1 MFLRREHIEMLRA
14 VSGGSGEATLASRS
28 SRARE
33 HVLELLADGL
43 LQFKSGK
50 IELTDAGR
58 TLVDVFA
65 GVDIS
70 TFPDVIANSAAIEAL
85 ELYEKTG
92 MIPEEWKKFLERRG
106 LWADGPTDVAK
117 AILEAYRTAQP
128 ALILTND
135 IVSFLF
141 SVPAVGLYDDLVD
154 FVDLGGYSKETV
166 ALLQAMRLLKISPPT
181 DGASSYVI
189 TPAAK
194 MLLAT
199 LSAFPKVY
207 MQLYVGAE
215 EAEALEKGIELA
227 SLVSSGLQSAGGGIT
242 EYGRQILSVYRALRG
257 RHTPVP
263 PIFLDEA
270 EHAVLRAIK
279 EILRINKDTPAIV
292 PEYSEIKR
300 RLEKMGA
307 TVEHLGEVLAHL
319 ESKGFVERREEKGK
333 TIYQLTEYGSRAV
346 GYGPVSVNAMKAIA
360 YALAG
365 ELPLPAWVREARE
378 FGVLATGI
386 TDKGEFYGEVAKHRT
401 FLPFL
406 TGYDAAVL
414 LAVPR
419 KKYVSAEYVYNR
431 VLEFT
436 EEPGIENFENVLG
449 FAESKDL
456 IRVLPNGA
464 VSLTERG
471 DAVKSAVESA
481 KTRELTHVR
490 VAVTPLA
497 LSILRRMV
505 EDAEEVN
512 KIWKKAYDK
521 KKDFYEELAKWLAKS
536 VRAPV
541 EEVIKE
547 LKLLHKLGFIGEKSA
562 TDAGKQL
569 VAAYS

>member
-14 VSGGSGEATLASRS
+14 VSGGSGEAALATRGIRS
-28 SRARE
+28 RE

-43 LQFKSGK
+43 LQFKQGK
-50 IELTDAGR
+50 IELTEAGKILLDA
-58 TLVDVFA
+58 FA
-65 GVDIS
+65 GADLS
-70 TFPDVIANSAAIEAL
+70 KYPDVIANSAVIEAL
-85 ELYEKTG
+85 ELHEKTG
-92 MIPEEWKKFLERRG
+92 MIPEEWQRFLERRN
-106 LWADGPTDVAK
+106 LWSDGPTDVAK
-117 AILEAYRTAQP
+117 AILRAYEAAQP

-141 SVPAVGLYDDLVD
+141 SVPRVGLYDDLVD

-181 DGASSYVI
+181 DGASTYVI

-194 MLLAT
+194 ILLAT
-199 LSAFPKVY
+199 MSAFPKVY

-215 EAEALEKGIELA
+215 EAGALEKGIELA
-227 SLVSSGLQSAGGGIT
+227 SLVSSGLQSAGGSIT
-242 EYGRQILSVYRALRG
+242 EYGRQILAIYRALRE
-257 RHTPVP
+257 RHAPVP

-292 PEYSEIKR
+292 PEYSEIRR
-300 RLEKMGA
+300 RLEKMG
-307 TVEHLGEVLAHL
+307 TPVEHLGEVLAHL

-333 TIYQLTEYGSRAV
+333 IIYQLTEYGSRAV
-346 GYGPVSVNAMKAIA
+346 GFGPVSVNAMKAIA

-386 TDKGEFYGEVAKHRT
+386 TDKGEFYAEVAKHRT

-419 KKYVSAEYVYNR
+419 KKYVSIDFVYQR
-431 VLEFT
+431 VLELT

-449 FAESKDL
+449 FSESKDL

-464 VSLTERG
+464 VTLTERG

-497 LSILRRMV
+497 LSILRRIV
-505 EDAEEVN
+505 EQSEEVT

-541 EEVIKE
+541 EDVIKE

-569 VAAYS
+569 VAAYA